1 MKNLI
6 KIVFI
11 IILFAI
17 NKAAYSNKIEKII
30 FTLDNEIYTSIDVE
44 KRKKYLLL
52 NKERKELINKENLY
66 FVNDLISILLFNK
79 SFKEKK
85 IIDENDFEK
94 LINDQYNKY
103 FININK
109 KNISEKIIKE
119 NIKYDYQRKLILENI
134 LAGKK
139 NDIFNKNLNLLKEIY
154 EIKIEYY
161 SLNFKNYEIINKLD
175 KNINFDDLKQ
185 KILENKIEKIKFMLI
200 EKEIKLN
207 NNLNKKIKDLIKKN
221 NKYFNIKIQ
230 NDNFIIGKFTKKIK
244 IDQNLKFTL
253 VQIKQSNNYKKS
265 DYKCNKISEYEKDI
279 NLNIKIS
286 KNIDYFKLNNEIKNN
301 LLTLEDRIIFKTKD
315 SKRYIILCDIA
326 YDEEKVKEININIKI
341 NQLVQ
346 IIEKEFTK
354 EKSLEYKLIR
364 NE

>member
-94 LINDQYNKY
+94 LINDKYNKY

-185 KILENKIEKIKFMLI
+185 KILENKWTTSR
-200 EKEIKLN
+200 
-207 NNLNKKIKDLIKKN
+207 
-221 NKYFNIKIQ
+221 KYF
-230 NDNFIIGKFTKKIK
+230 
-244 IDQNLKFTL
+244 
-253 VQIKQSNNYKKS
+253 
-265 DYKCNKISEYEKDI
+265 
-279 NLNIKIS
+279 
-286 KNIDYFKLNNEIKNN
+286 
-301 LLTLEDRIIFKTKD
+301 
-315 SKRYIILCDIA
+315 KR
-326 YDEEKVKEININIKI
+326 
-341 NQLVQ
+341 
-346 IIEKEFTK
+346 
-354 EKSLEYKLIR
+354 
-364 NE
+364 